1 MSPKSPKHYLAGSGP
16 GAEEVRPERKVY
28 FVLRI
33 LLRFDGIEQISDKA
47 DYHKTAT
54 ACLYVCGHCIPPFS
68 RVRVHRYHMTQ
79 SSPLLVAREG
89 ASPPYQVPIIVHAFS
104 CVLAFA
110 LFLPGGAILARYMRT
125 FRPWWYTG
133 HWVAQFAFAGPLIV
147 IGVSMGFL
155 ADHQLGKTPMD
166 NHKARLARNCS
177 SSCST
182 SSNASSEPWPTSS
195 NPRTESGARYKNY
208 IHGIL
213 GVLLLVL
220 GMYQIH
226 TGYDQEWPMYM
237 GYGRLPN
244 YVDILWIIWCIVV
257 IVTYGAGMWLLR
269 KQFRQEAARN
279 LLATNIVLGALEAQP
294 QPDANSI
301 TNSTNTNTTI
311 AKR

>member
-1 MSPKSPKHYLAGSGP
+1 MEEPSLAVGST
-16 GAEEVRPERKVY
+16 EE
-28 FVLRI
+28 
-33 LLRFDGIEQISDKA
+33 
-47 DYHKTAT
+47 
-54 ACLYVCGHCIPPFS
+54 
-68 RVRVHRYHMTQ
+68 
-79 SSPLLVAREG
+79 
-89 ASPPYQVPIIVHAFS
+89 VPIIVHAFS

-166 NHKARLARNCS
+166 NHKARLALIIVLYVLQCLIGAV
-177 SSCST
+177 T
-182 SSNASSEPWPTSS
+182 HFLKPTDGKRR
-195 NPRTESGARYKNY
+195 PIQNY

-244 YVDILWIIWCIVV
+244 YVNILWIIWCIVV

-279 LLATNIVLGALEAQP
+279 LPATHIVLGALEAQP